1 MMSYIRLGKPRIA
14 SLLIYTAIATYVYA
28 RPGIDHGL
36 ILFFI
41 GGLLAVFGSNA
52 INSYIDRDLDFTML
66 RTRFRP
72 IPSGEI
78 PPKSAIE
85 IGAIWL
91 ATGVLLI
98 TYFFGLYAGLS
109 ALIGGLYYI
118 LVYSIYLKKRTIWN
132 TVIGGFAGSMPT
144 ITGWLAAGRPLSI
157 EPILLALIVFLWS
170 PGHFWSLAYKV
181 KEDYKL
187 VDLPMLPVVKSDEY
201 TKKMIIVFYLMTIVT
216 IVPTLFL
223 IMDIAYRLMATIS
236 ILLLSY
242 AIYII
247 WVKFNK
253 DTAWKSFKISSPT
266 LALLYTGL
274 LISGLL

>member
-1 MMSYIRLGKPRIA
+1 MSYIRLGKPRIA

>member
-1 MMSYIRLGKPRIA
+1 MSYIRLGKPRIA

-201 TKKMIIVFYLMTIVT
+201 TKKMIIIFYLMTIVT

>member
-28 RPGIDHGL
+28 RPGIDFGL
-36 ILFFI
+36 IIFFI

-78 PPKSAIE
+78 PPRSAIE

-91 ATGVLLI
+91 ASGVLLI

-181 KEDYKL
+181 KEEYKL

-201 TKKMIIVFYLMTIVT
+201 TKKMIILFYFMTIAT
-216 IVPTLFL
+216 IIPTLFL
-223 IMDIAYRLMATIS
+223 IMDMIYRVMATIS
-236 ILLLSY
+236 ILLLLY

-253 DTAWKSFKISSPT
+253 DTAWRSFKISSPT

-274 LISGLL
+274 LISGLI

>member
-1 MMSYIRLGKPRIA
+1 MKSYIQLGKPRIA
-14 SLLIYTAIATYVYA
+14 SLLIYTAIATYIYA
-28 RPGIDHGL
+28 RPGIDPQL
-36 ILFFI
+36 LLFFI

-52 INSYIDRDLDFTML
+52 INSYIDRDLDYTML

-72 IPSGEI
+72 IPRGEI

-85 IGAIWL
+85 IGIVWL
-91 ATGVLLI
+91 AAGVLII
-98 TYFFGLYAGLS
+98 TYFFGVYAGAS

-144 ITGWLAAGRPLSI
+144 ITGWLAAGQPLSI
-157 EPILLALIVFLWS
+157 EPILLALIVFLWT

-181 KEDYKL
+181 KEEYRL
-187 VDLPMLPVVKSDEY
+187 VDLPMLPVVKDDAY
-201 TKKMIIVFYLMTIVT
+201 TKKMIILFYLLTIAS
-216 IVPTLFL
+216 IIPTLLL
-223 IMDIAYRLMATIS
+223 IDKVIYQASALTS
-236 ILLLSY
+236 ILLLGY

>member
-274 LISGLL
+274 LMSGLL